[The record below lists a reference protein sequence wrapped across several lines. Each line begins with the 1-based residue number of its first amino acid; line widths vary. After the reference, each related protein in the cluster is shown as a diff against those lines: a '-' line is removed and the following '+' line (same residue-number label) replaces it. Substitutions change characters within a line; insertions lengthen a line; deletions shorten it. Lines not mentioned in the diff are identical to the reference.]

1 MQKLELQMHPEIER
15 IAQGIQALHSVWTP
29 HPAQVAIGAP
39 LIRGD
44 TRDVF
49 AQCGRNF
56 GKTELVCYLLWRFAY
71 TYAGSENYYFAPYMK
86 QAREI
91 LWASRRVQT
100 FGPESWVKEINNTE
114 MRVVFQNG
122 SFIKLDGS
130 DNVDA
135 YRGVKP
141 KGLSV
146 FDEFKDFRPEFFEAY
161 DPNRAAFDAP
171 LMIIGTPPELDG
183 QFTRLAAAFEKDP
196 NKRFFQMPTSVNPHI
211 SRKWLE
217 AKKAE
222 LYALG
227 EGDKWERE
235 YQARFV
241 SGGAN
246 AIFPMLSRKAMRPH
260 DEVMAMIWRDRKKL
274 EWILWADPAGASCF
288 AVLLCAV
295 NPYTKQIFC
304 LDEIYELTQTEMTVG
319 RIWPRIRTKRDEL
332 WDGEWRQGYDEAS
345 TWFANEVLDAFGEG
359 LEPTQKM
366 KSDKL
371 TGLSLIKDALLQG
384 KLILSD
390 RCQKLYWE
398 MERYRKDDQGRIP
411 KKDDH
416 LIDCLRYVFDSLP
429 YSIKS
434 EAEPVVDPLTQ
445 KRAFRL
451 EDDFPDLFSNE
462 YDLE

>member
-1 MQKLELQMHPEIER
+1 MCVSEVHPEIER
-15 IAQGIQALHSVWTP
+15 IAQGIDALHRIWTP
-29 HPAQVAIGAP
+29 HPAQVEIGRP
-39 LIRGD
+39 LIRGESKE
-44 TRDVF
+44 VF
-49 AQCGRNF
+49 AQCGRNL
-56 GKTELVCYLLWRFAY
+56 GKTELVSYLLWRFAW

-114 MRVVFQNG
+114 MRVTFQNG

-141 KGLSV
+141 RGLSV
-146 FDEFKDFRPEFFEAY
+146 FDEFKDFRAEFYDAY
-161 DPNRAAFDAP
+161 DPNRAAFNSP

-183 QFTRLAAAFEKDP
+183 QFTKLAAEFANDKT
-196 NKRFFQMPTSVNPHI
+196 KRFFQFPTSANPHI
-211 SRKWLE
+211 AKSWLE
-217 AKKAE
+217 RKKAE
-222 LYALG
+222 LYAMG

-235 YQARFV
+235 YEAKFV
-241 SGGAN
+241 PGGSSS
-246 AIFPMLSRKAMRPH
+246 IFPMLSRKAMRPH
-260 DEVMAMIWRDRKKL
+260 SELMAELYRDRKKL

-288 AVLLCAV
+288 AVLFCAV
-295 NPYTKQIFC
+295 NPYSKRIYC
-304 LDEIYELTQTEMTVG
+304 LDEIYELSQQEMTVG
-319 RIWPRIRTKRDEL
+319 RIWPRIKKTRDDL
-332 WDGEWRQGYDEAS
+332 WDEAEWRQGYDEAS

-384 KLILSD
+384 KLVLSD

-398 MERYRKDDQGRIP
+398 MERYRKDDSGKVP

-429 YSIKS
+429 YSIKQ
-434 EAEPVVDPLTQ
+434 EEEIIPDPFLE
-445 KRAFRL
+445 KRARRL
-451 EDDFPDLFSNE
+451 SDDFPELYSMDF
-462 YDLE
+462 DVG

>member
-1 MQKLELQMHPEIER
+1 MHPEIER
-15 IAQGIQALHSVWTP
+15 IASGIETLHKLWTP
-29 HPAQVAIGAP
+29 HPAQVEIGRP

-44 TRDVF
+44 TKEVF

-56 GKTELVCYLLWRFAY
+56 GKTELVSYLLWRFAW

-100 FGPESWVKEINNTE
+100 FGPEAWVKEINNTE
-114 MRVVFQNG
+114 MRVTFENG

-141 KGLSV
+141 RGLTV
-146 FDEFKDFRPEFFEAY
+146 FDEFKDFREEFYDAY
-161 DPNRAAFDAP
+161 DPNRAAFDSP

-183 QFTRLAAAFEKDP
+183 QFTKLAAEFSNDQS
-196 NKRFFQMPTSVNPHI
+196 KRFFQMPTSANPHI
-211 SRKWLE
+211 TKAWLN
-217 AKKAE
+217 KKKNE

-227 EGDKWERE
+227 EGDKWVRE
-235 YQARFV
+235 YEARFV
-241 SGGAN
+241 PGGASS
-246 AIFPMLSRKAMRPH
+246 IFPMLSEAAVLPH
-260 DEVMAMIWRDRKKL
+260 SELLAQIWKDRKKL

-288 AVLLCAV
+288 AVLFCAV
-295 NPYTKQIFC
+295 NPYTKHVYC
-304 LDEIYELTQTEMTVG
+304 LDEIYELTQAEMSVG
-319 RIWPRIRTKRDEL
+319 RIWPRIKEARDEL

-366 KSDKL
+366 KSDKM

-384 KLILSD
+384 KLVMSD
-390 RCQKLYWE
+390 RCHKLYWE
-398 MERYRKDDQGRIP
+398 MSRYRKDDSGKVP

-429 YSIKS
+429 YSVKPEHEIVK
-434 EAEPVVDPLTQ
+434 DPFLE
-445 KRAFRL
+445 KRSFRFQ
-451 EDDFPDLFSNE
+451 DDFPDLYSNDF
-462 YDLE
+462 DLG

>member
-1 MQKLELQMHPEIER
+1 MTESHPEIER
-15 IAQGIQALHSVWTP
+15 IASGIDALHKLWTP
-29 HPAQVAIGAP
+29 HPAQVEIGRP
-39 LIRGD
+39 LIRGE
-44 TRDVF
+44 TREVF

-56 GKTELVCYLLWRFAY
+56 GKTELVSYLLWRFAW

-100 FGPESWVKEINNTE
+100 FGPEGWVKEINNTE
-114 MRVVFQNG
+114 MRVTFQNG

-146 FDEFKDFRPEFFEAY
+146 FDEFKDFREEFYDAY
-161 DPNRAAFDAP
+161 DPNRAAFNSP
-171 LMIIGTPPELDG
+171 LMIIGTPPELEG
-183 QFTRLAAAFEKDP
+183 QYTKLAADYSRDP
-196 NKRFFQMPTSVNPHI
+196 TKRFFTMPTSVNPHI
-211 SRKWLE
+211 SPKWLE
-217 AKKAE
+217 RKKSE

-235 YQARFV
+235 YMARFV
-241 SGGAN
+241 PGGAN
-246 AIFPMLSRKAMRPH
+246 AIFPMLTKALIKPH
-260 DEVMAMIWRDRKKL
+260 DELMGQIWRDRKKL

-288 AVLLCAV
+288 AVLFCAV
-295 NPYTKQIFC
+295 NPYTKQVYC
-304 LDEIYELTQTEMTVG
+304 LDEIYELTQSEMTVG
-319 RIWPRIRTKRDEL
+319 RIWPRIRSKRDDL

-345 TWFANEVLDAFGEG
+345 TWFANEVLDAFNEG

-371 TGLSLIKDALLQG
+371 TGLSLLKDSMLQG
-384 KLILSD
+384 KLIMSD
-390 RCQKLYWE
+390 RCNKLYWE
-398 MERYRKDDQGRIP
+398 LERYRKDASGKIP

-416 LIDCLRYVFDSLP
+416 LIDCLRYIFDSLP
-429 YSIKS
+429 YAVKA
-434 EAEPVVDPLTQ
+434 EQEPVNEREQ
-445 KRAFRL
+445 MKRGFRM
-451 EDDFPDLFSNE
+451 EDDFPDLFSSE

>member
-1 MQKLELQMHPEIER
+1 MTDIHPEIER
-15 IAQGIQALHSVWTP
+15 IASGIDALHKIWTP
-29 HPAQVAIGAP
+29 HPGQVEIGRP

-44 TRDVF
+44 SKEVF

-56 GKTELVCYLLWRFAY
+56 GKTELVSYLLWRFAW

-100 FGPESWVKEINNTE
+100 FGPEAWVKEINNTE
-114 MRVVFQNG
+114 MRVTFQNG

-146 FDEFKDFRPEFFEAY
+146 FDEFKDFREEFYDAY
-161 DPNRAAFDAP
+161 DPNRAAFNSP
-171 LMIIGTPPELDG
+171 LMIIGTPPELEG
-183 QFTRLAAAFEKDP
+183 QYTKLAKDYATDTT
-196 NKRFFQMPTSVNPHI
+196 KRFFQMPTHSNPHI
-211 SRKWLE
+211 NPGWLE
-217 AKKAE
+217 RKRNE

-235 YQARFV
+235 YLARFV
-241 SGGAN
+241 PGGAN
-246 AIFPMLSRKAMRPH
+246 AIFPMLSRQIMKRH
-260 DEVMAMIWRDRKKL
+260 DELLAELWRDRKKL

-288 AVLLCAV
+288 AVIFCAV
-295 NPYTKQIFC
+295 NPYSKKVYC
-304 LDEIYELTQTEMTVG
+304 LDEIYELHQTEMTVG
-319 RIWPRIRTKRDEL
+319 RIWPRIKAIRDEL
-332 WDGEWRQGYDEAS
+332 WDDGEWRQGYDEAS
-345 TWFANEVLDAFGEG
+345 TWFANEVLDSFNEG

-366 KSDKL
+366 RSDKL
-371 TGLSLIKDALLQG
+371 TGLSLLKDAILQG
-384 KLILSD
+384 KLVMSE

-398 MERYRKDDQGRIP
+398 MERYRKDASGKIP

-429 YSIKS
+429 YSVKREEEII
-434 EAEPVVDPLTQ
+434 PDPLLE
-445 KRAFRL
+445 KREHRL
-451 EDDFPDLFSNE
+451 QDDFPHLYSEDYN
-462 YDLE
+462 LEWQS